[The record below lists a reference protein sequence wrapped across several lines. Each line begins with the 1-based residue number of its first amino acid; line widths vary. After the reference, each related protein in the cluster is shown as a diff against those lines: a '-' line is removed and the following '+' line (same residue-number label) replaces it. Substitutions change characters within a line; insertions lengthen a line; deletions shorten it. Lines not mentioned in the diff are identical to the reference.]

1 MTNYAMTYYEGA
13 YTQKLTVHFIA
24 AVIGKRFCAPLGAFQ
39 SGPGLASTA
48 EGGNL
53 QTAGYP
59 AAGGRVGGVNMY
71 DVAIGGKG
79 GVIKGKGTMVPVA
92 SGAAVAVGN
101 EVQADATGRV
111 IPLAA
116 GVAIGLA
123 HSAAGAAD
131 IDVVVELY

>member
-1 MTNYAMTYYEGA
+1 MTNYAMTYYEAA
-13 YTQKLTVHFIA
+13 YTQKLTAHFIA
-24 AVIGKRFCAPLGAFQ
+24 AVLGKRFCAPLGAYQ
-39 SGPGLASTA
+39 SGPGLATTA

-59 AAGGRVGGVNMY
+59 TAAGAVGGVNMY

-79 GVIKGKGTMVPVA
+79 GVIRGKGTFVPVA

-101 EVQADATGRV
+101 ELQVDGTGRV
-111 IPLAA
+111 VPFSA
-116 GVAIGLA
+116 GIKVGLA
-123 HSAAGAAD
+123 HSAAGGAD